1 VAIFGIERGAERGLT
16 RFAAVIFDMDG
27 LLLDTER
34 IAFETFVLACQ
45 HFELGDQAAVFY
57 RCLGTNQARGHEVL
71 REGLGGRVDP
81 VTFGGVWES
90 HYVAATSTRPVPLK
104 PGVKQLL
111 ADLDQLGVPA
121 AVATSTSSERA
132 AKKLDAAGLGR
143 HFAAVVG
150 GDQVEHSKPHPAI
163 YLRAADVL
171 GVDPARCL
179 ALEDSDNGV
188 RAAVSAGMTVIQIPD
203 LVPPSPELLALGH
216 TVLESLDQVAAF
228 AFGATQR

>member
-121 AVATSTSSERA
+121 AVATSTSSGTSPRWW
-132 AKKLDAAGLGR
+132 
-143 HFAAVVG
+143 AVTR
-150 GDQVEHSKPHPAI
+150 SSI
-163 YLRAADVL
+163 
-171 GVDPARCL
+171 
-179 ALEDSDNGV
+179 
-188 RAAVSAGMTVIQIPD
+188 VSLTR
-203 LVPPSPELLALGH
+203 PSTCELL
-216 TVLESLDQVAAF
+216 TSLVSIRRDASRSRTRTTAF
-228 AFGATQR
+228 APR